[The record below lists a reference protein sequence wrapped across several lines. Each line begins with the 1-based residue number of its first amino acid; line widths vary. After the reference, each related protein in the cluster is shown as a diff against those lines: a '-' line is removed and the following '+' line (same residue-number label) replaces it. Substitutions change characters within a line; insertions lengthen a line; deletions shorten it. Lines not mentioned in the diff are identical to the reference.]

1 MELGGLRLLVPVWV
15 AMDTGVSTDVVKLDM
30 FWATAELVFCM
41 SDGEPGEDIAE
52 IVADLLS
59 EFMAV
64 LPSLEFL
71 ATFDVCDVPNVTLML
86 SV

>member
-1 MELGGLRLLVPVWV
+1 MELGGPLLSVPGWA

-30 FWATAELVFCM
+30 FWVTAELVFCM
-41 SDGEPGEDIAE
+41 SDGEPGEDTAE
-52 IVADLLS
+52 TVADLLS

-71 ATFDVCDVPNVTLML
+71 AIFDVSDVPNVTLML